1 MRRLLLIAAACLLLC
16 GCVPT
21 RSIPQQSDAD
31 RADLTDRALAAQWQ
45 YLGFTPGS
53 ERPVVAVERYVTV
66 EEQAEVLR
74 SCVADAG
81 YELGGN
87 GSASQ
92 AEAIYRC
99 NARFP
104 IDPSVFGL
112 YGAAEL
118 GFIYDYYLDGLIPCL
133 AARGFAPDRLLSREE
148 FLEPT
153 TTLFIWSPYDEIPLE
168 RFDLEYLGSV
178 CPAMPP
184 ELRE

>member
-21 RSIPQQSDAD
+21 HPIPQQSDAD
-31 RADLTDRALAAQWQ
+31 RADLTDRYLAAQWQ
-45 YLGFTPGS
+45 YLGFTPTAT
-53 ERPVVAVERYVTV
+53 RPTVDVERYVSL
-66 EEQAEVLR
+66 EEQGDVLR
-74 SCVADAG
+74 SCVEDAG
-81 YELGGN
+81 YELTGN

-92 AEAIYRC
+92 AEAVYRC

-104 IDPSVFGL
+104 IDPSAFGL
-112 YGAAEL
+112 FGAAEL

-133 AARGFAPDRLLSREE
+133 AARGFSPERLLSREE

-153 TTLFIWSPYDEIPLE
+153 TTLFLWSPYDEVPLD
-168 RFDLEYLGSV
+168 RFDFEYLSSV
-178 CPAMPP
+178 CPTLPP